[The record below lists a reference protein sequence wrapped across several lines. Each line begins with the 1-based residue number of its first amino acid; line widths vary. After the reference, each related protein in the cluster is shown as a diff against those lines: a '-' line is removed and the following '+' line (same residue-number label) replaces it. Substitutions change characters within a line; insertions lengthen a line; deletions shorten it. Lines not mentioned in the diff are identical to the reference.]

1 MDLDA
6 YAEQVA
12 TTDGRVPGERGRQT
26 RQRLLDATVELLATT
41 SWRSVKVTDIARQAQ
56 TSPATFY
63 QYFANVEQAIRVLAE
78 GMVDQAG
85 QLAELVGGDWS
96 EEASWD
102 TALAVTE
109 GFLGYWE
116 DNRAVF
122 RVVDLAT
129 EEGDGAAARHP
140 GPGAQRRDRGPGPG
154 DRHRLALPRGR
165 ARPGRRRSPAG
176 ADPMAVAGTLVA
188 MFASVSAHR
197 YGFEFW
203 GIRTRNL
210 IDTQARMLHW
220 AVTGRPAPP
229 AEIPPREATRP
240 RTGPVLGG
248 ATARRRRRRA
258 TGGYLS
264 ATGLS
269 GVPSPLGQRQRGGV
283 EQEGVA
289 AVGGAVLGQRV
300 EHPVLALG
308 QAHLHQ
314 VQQVDGEVGVLVL
327 AGEDLEG
334 QRVGGDRGH
343 VVGVEPLGR
352 LDREPG

>member
-1 MDLDA
+1 MSGRSSGREATVVDLDA

-63 QYFANVEQAIRVLAE
+63 QYFANVEQAIQVLAE

-85 QLAELVGGDWS
+85 QLADLVGGDWS
-96 EEASWD
+96 EGASWQ
-102 TALAVTE
+102 TALTVTE

-129 EEGDGAAARHP
+129 EEGEGQLRGIRVRALNAVTVALAQVIATASPATSPDGGVGGVGMA
-140 GPGAQRRDRGPGPG
+140 GATC
-154 DRHRLALPRGR
+154 
-165 ARPGRRRSPAG
+165 SPAG
-176 ADPMAVAGTLVA
+176 SDPMAVAGTLVA

-210 IDTQARMLHW
+210 IDTQARTLHW
-220 AVTGRPAPP
+220 AVTGRLAPAPMP
-229 AEIPPREATRP
+229 SDLPSRESTRP
-240 RTGPVLGG
+240 RTGPMLGG
-248 ATARRRRRRA
+248 ATARRRG
-258 TGGYLS
+258 TTS
-264 ATGLS
+264 S
-269 GVPSPLGQRQRGGV
+269 
-283 EQEGVA
+283 
-289 AVGGAVLGQRV
+289 
-300 EHPVLALG
+300 
-308 QAHLHQ
+308 
-314 VQQVDGEVGVLVL
+314 
-327 AGEDLEG
+327 
-334 QRVGGDRGH
+334 
-343 VVGVEPLGR
+343 
-352 LDREPG
+352 

>member
-1 MDLDA
+1 MSGPSTGRDATVVDLESFA
-6 YAEQVA
+6 YAAEQVA

-63 QYFANVEQAIRVLAE
+63 QYFANVEQAIQVLAE

-85 QLAELVGGDWS
+85 QLADLVGGDWS
-96 EEASWD
+96 EAASWD
-102 TALAVTE
+102 TALTVTE

-129 EEGDGAAARHP
+129 EEGEGQLRGVRVRALNAVTVALAQVIATASPSTDGT
-140 GPGAQRRDRGPGPG
+140 GAG
-154 DRHRLALPRGR
+154 ATC
-165 ARPGRRRSPAG
+165 SPAG
-176 ADPMAVAGTLVA
+176 SDPMAVAGTLVA

-220 AVTGRPAPP
+220 AVTGRLAPA
-229 AEIPPREATRP
+229 AETPSRESTRP

-248 ATARRRRRRA
+248 ATARRRA
-258 TGGYLS
+258 I
-264 ATGLS
+264 
-269 GVPSPLGQRQRGGV
+269 SP
-283 EQEGVA
+283 
-289 AVGGAVLGQRV
+289 
-300 EHPVLALG
+300 PP
-308 QAHLHQ
+308 
-314 VQQVDGEVGVLVL
+314 D
-327 AGEDLEG
+327 
-334 QRVGGDRGH
+334 
-343 VVGVEPLGR
+343 
-352 LDREPG
+352 

>member
-1 MDLDA
+1 MAGRSSGREATVVDLED

-63 QYFANVEQAIRVLAE
+63 QYFANVEQAIQVLAE
-78 GMVDQAG
+78 SMVDQAG

-96 EEASWD
+96 PEASWG
-102 TALAVTE
+102 TAREVTE
-109 GFLGYWE
+109 GFLSYWE

-129 EEGDGAAARHP
+129 EEGDGQLRGIRVRALNAVTVALAQVIAAASP
-140 GPGAQRRDRGPGPG
+140 SPEGGPAGATC
-154 DRHRLALPRGR
+154 
-165 ARPGRRRSPAG
+165 SPAG

-210 IDTQARMLHW
+210 IDTQARTLHW
-220 AVTGRPAPP
+220 AVTGRQAPP
-229 AEIPPREATRP
+229 AEIPPRESTRP
-240 RTGPVLGG
+240 RTGPALGG
-248 ATARRRRRRA
+248 ATARSRG
-258 TGGYLS
+258 TS
-264 ATGLS
+264 
-269 GVPSPLGQRQRGGV
+269 SPI
-283 EQEGVA
+283 
-289 AVGGAVLGQRV
+289 
-300 EHPVLALG
+300 
-308 QAHLHQ
+308 
-314 VQQVDGEVGVLVL
+314 
-327 AGEDLEG
+327 
-334 QRVGGDRGH
+334 
-343 VVGVEPLGR
+343 
-352 LDREPG
+352 

>member
-1 MDLDA
+1 MDLDE

-41 SWRSVKVTDIARQAQ
+41 PWRSVKVTDIARQAQ

-63 QYFANVEQAIRVLAE
+63 QYFANVEQAIQVLAE
-78 GMVDQAG
+78 GMVEQAG
-85 QLAELVGGDWS
+85 KLAELVGGDWS

-109 GFLGYWE
+109 GFLVYWE

-129 EEGDGAAARHP
+129 EEGDGVLRGIRVRALNAVTVALAQVIATASPATGGGAA
-140 GPGAQRRDRGPGPG
+140 GATC
-154 DRHRLALPRGR
+154 
-165 ARPGRRRSPAG
+165 SPAG

-210 IDTQARMLHW
+210 IDTQARTLHW
-220 AVTGRPAPP
+220 AVTGRPGSRGRDPAP
-229 AEIPPREATRP
+229 RGHEAAH
-240 RTGPVLGG
+240 RTGAGRRHG
-248 ATARRRRRRA
+248 APQEW
-258 TGGYLS
+258 GYLS
-264 ATGLS
+264 ATGFR
-269 GVPSPLGQRQRGGV
+269 GVPSPWVSGN
-283 EQEGVA
+283 GVA
-289 AVGGAVLGQRV
+289 SSKKV
-300 EHPVLALG
+300 
-308 QAHLHQ
+308 
-314 VQQVDGEVGVLVL
+314 
-327 AGEDLEG
+327 
-334 QRVGGDRGH
+334 
-343 VVGVEPLGR
+343 
-352 LDREPG
+352 

>member
-1 MDLDA
+1 MAGRSSGREATVVDLEA

-12 TTDGRVPGERGRQT
+12 TTDGRVPGERGLQT

-63 QYFANVEQAIRVLAE
+63 QYFANVEQAIQVLAE

-96 EEASWD
+96 PQASWS
-102 TALAVTE
+102 TALEVTE

-129 EEGDGAAARHP
+129 EEGDGQLRGIRVRALNAVTVALAQVIAAASP
-140 GPGAQRRDRGPGPG
+140 SPEGGPAGATC
-154 DRHRLALPRGR
+154 
-165 ARPGRRRSPAG
+165 SPAG

-210 IDTQARMLHW
+210 IDTQARTLHW
-220 AVTGRPAPP
+220 AVTGRQAPP
-229 AEIPPREATRP
+229 AEIPPRESTRP
-240 RTGPVLGG
+240 RTGPALGG
-248 ATARRRRRRA
+248 ATARSR
-258 TGGYLS
+258 GMS
-264 ATGLS
+264 
-269 GVPSPLGQRQRGGV
+269 SPI
-283 EQEGVA
+283 
-289 AVGGAVLGQRV
+289 
-300 EHPVLALG
+300 
-308 QAHLHQ
+308 
-314 VQQVDGEVGVLVL
+314 
-327 AGEDLEG
+327 
-334 QRVGGDRGH
+334 
-343 VVGVEPLGR
+343 
-352 LDREPG
+352 

>member
-1 MDLDA
+1 MSGRSSGREATVVDLDA

-63 QYFANVEQAIRVLAE
+63 QYFANVEQAIQVLAE

-85 QLAELVGGDWS
+85 QLADLVGGDWS
-96 EEASWD
+96 EGASWQ
-102 TALAVTE
+102 TALTVTE

-129 EEGDGAAARHP
+129 EEGEGQLRGIRVRALNAVTVALAQVIATASPMPSTDG
-140 GPGAQRRDRGPGPG
+140 GIGGVGGMGGATAG
-154 DRHRLALPRGR
+154 ATC
-165 ARPGRRRSPAG
+165 SPAG
-176 ADPMAVAGTLVA
+176 SDPMAVAGTLVA

-220 AVTGRPAPP
+220 AVTGRLAPAPTELP
-229 AEIPPREATRP
+229 SRESTRP

-248 ATARRRRRRA
+248 ATARRRG
-258 TGGYLS
+258 TTTS
-264 ATGLS
+264 
-269 GVPSPLGQRQRGGV
+269 
-283 EQEGVA
+283 
-289 AVGGAVLGQRV
+289 
-300 EHPVLALG
+300 
-308 QAHLHQ
+308 
-314 VQQVDGEVGVLVL
+314 
-327 AGEDLEG
+327 
-334 QRVGGDRGH
+334 
-343 VVGVEPLGR
+343 
-352 LDREPG
+352 